1 MISQNFIKTQAQ
13 FNSAK
18 QLERQIALVIV
29 LTPWLGTIA
38 ACTLGF
44 HHGVGWV
51 ELGLCGSMYV
61 FTMLGITAGF
71 HRLFAHRSFQTN
83 KTIQVL
89 LGIAGSMAAQG
100 PVLFWVA
107 CHRRHHQNS
116 DRANDP
122 HSPQLHGEGGKGRLL
137 GLWHSHIGWMFNHD
151 SENWVRFV
159 PELLKDA
166 LIFQIHNLYFVWV
179 FLGLLIPAILAGLLT
194 GTWSEMISGLLW
206 GGFVRIFLVHH
217 STWSINSICHLYGS
231 RTYQTDDASR
241 NNFVCAL
248 LTCGEGWHNNHH
260 AFPSSARHGLEWWQ
274 FDFTYIIIYL
284 LEKSGFVW
292 DKKIPTT
299 KMLAAKT
306 IR

>member
-1 MISQNFIKTQAQ
+1 MISRNLIKTQAQ

-29 LTPWLGTIA
+29 ITPWLGTIV
-38 ACTLGF
+38 ACIFSF

-116 DRANDP
+116 DRADDP
-122 HSPQLHGEGGKGRLL
+122 HSPQLHGEGCKGRLL
-137 GLWHSHIGWMFNHD
+137 GLWHSHIGWMFHHD

-194 GTWSEMISGLLW
+194 GTWSGMISGLLW

-274 FDFTYIIIYL
+274 FDLTYIVIYL
-284 LEKSGFVW
+284 LEKTGSVW